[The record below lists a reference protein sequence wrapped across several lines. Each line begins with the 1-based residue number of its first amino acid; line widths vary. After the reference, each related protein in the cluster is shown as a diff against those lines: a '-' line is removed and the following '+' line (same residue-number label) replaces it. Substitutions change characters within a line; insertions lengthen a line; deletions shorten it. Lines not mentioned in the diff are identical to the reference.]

1 MVEHSNNDDTQPP
14 GVDPPLIGSSSQP
27 HDDSPTDNQKD
38 PTMEITTEKDKI
50 TPIH

>member
-1 MVEHSNNDDTQPP
+1 MAEYSNSNDTQLP
-14 GVDPPLIGSSSQP
+14 GVDLALIGSSSQP